1 MRDNVLDFITQKAEF
16 IRAEHAVNPYVFL
29 LLLVI
34 CAPFFYFSAYRLL
47 RSLAARKPDLILRWS
62 SVFLAATAVPY
73 LYVLVFGRNMPWWV
87 YLVTVLLLAQG
98 VFSLVRKLRRPA
110 PNIQDDRSDKS
121 MTE

>member
-1 MRDNVLDFITQKAEF
+1 MRDHLLDFITQKADF

-34 CAPFFYFSAYRLL
+34 CAPFFYFSAYRLF
-47 RSLAARKPDLILRWS
+47 RALAARKPDPIIRWS

-73 LYVLVFGRNMPWWV
+73 LYVLVFGRNLPWWV
-87 YLVTVLLLAQG
+87 YLVIVLLLGQG

-110 PNIQDDRSDKS
+110 PDIQGDPGDKS
-121 MTE
+121 IEK